1 MIFFR
6 QENNASAKFFPR
18 TKGDKRRTGK
28 IISCHISLGPEF
40 FFFLFFFCYFVRDAT
55 PTIQFGSHI
64 FITSFFLQVQCP
76 SAKQMCFGRP
86 PRASVN
92 ARSVFSHAPMLPCSH
107 GPLLSNFLCWLANL
121 ARSRNASSLM
131 QH

>member
-40 FFFLFFFCYFVRDAT
+40 FFFLFFFAISCAMLRQ
-55 PTIQFGSHI
+55 QFNLALI
-64 FITSFFLQVQCP
+64 FSSPVFFASSMSLRKANVLRQTAARVSQ
-76 SAKQMCFGRP
+76 
-86 PRASVN
+86 RALCVLPC
-92 ARSVFSHAPMLPCSH
+92 SHAPMAHCSPIFSVGWQTWH
-107 GPLLSNFLCWLANL
+107 APATQAL
-121 ARSRNASSLM
+121 
-131 QH
+131 